1 MRNKNTHGE
10 SMGQRIWHLRNKF
23 GISQKDL
30 AKITET
36 SVDMIKKYEKDI
48 ITDIPYTVIE
58 KIASALHT
66 LPSYL
71 LYGKAGLFPG
81 NTVAEYMADE
91 ENLLEE
97 FMDADID
104 ELELMLEL
112 NDKPQ
117 EEIDTMVASGMFN
130 KHIEGYMTLAMR
142 SIGYP
147 ESEINSIRNK
157 LRNEILGQVPAESA
171 RKTGE
176 IIGVPVKRN
185 SPTST
190 EKTDNPVIFF
200 PFKKHPSD

>member
-1 MRNKNTHGE
+1 MGNDHLKGE
-10 SMGQRIWHLRNKF
+10 SIGQRIWHLRNKF

-30 AKITET
+30 AKVVGT

-48 ITDIPYTVIE
+48 ITEIPYAEIE
-58 KIASALHT
+58 IIASALHT
-66 LPSYL
+66 PPAYL

-81 NTVAEYMADE
+81 NTAVEYMADE

-97 FMDADID
+97 FIEADID

-117 EEIDTMVASGMFN
+117 EELDTMVASGMFN
-130 KHIEGYMTLAMR
+130 KHIEGYMTIALR

-157 LRNEILGQVPAESA
+157 LRNEILGQIPAESA

-176 IIGVPVKRN
+176 IIGLPVKRN
-185 SPTST
+185 SAAAT
-190 EKTDNPVIFF
+190 EKTDHSVIVF
-200 PFKKHPSD
+200 PFKKPPSV

>member
-1 MRNKNTHGE
+1 MSNDCLKGE
-10 SMGQRIWHLRNKF
+10 SIGQRIWHLRNKYR
-23 GISQKDL
+23 ISQEDL
-30 AKITET
+30 ADRTGT
-36 SVDMIKKYEKDI
+36 SIDIIKKYEKDI
-48 ITDIPYTVIE
+48 IHQIPYDILE
-58 KIASALHT
+58 KMASALHT
-66 LPSYL
+66 TASYL

-81 NTVAEYMADE
+81 NMAAEYMADE

-117 EEIDTMVASGMFN
+117 EELDTMVASGMFN
-130 KHIEGYMTLAMR
+130 KHIEGYLTLALR

-147 ESEINSIRNK
+147 ESEINNVRNK
-157 LRNEILGQVPAESA
+157 LRNEILGQIPAESA

-185 SPTST
+185 SPAST
-190 EKTDNPVIFF
+190 EKTDHSVIYF